1 MFESVRASSRQP
13 HLAEAGRGGTPLLA
27 NCHESG
33 RQDEVLD
40 ALAQMPPGAALAG
53 LTERIISCAVWPDH
67 AAQAGGPGARG
78 LTTEPAA
85 GVDPGETDLFRSV
98 SLNPGQAMAAAEA
111 LAYLSLDAL
120 SELIA
125 ACGRLASWASF
136 TQALLCAG
144 MSRHPEL
151 AQPVPGADGQPGP
164 LPPQEEVQRNA
175 ASEIACRLGISRT
188 RATTLLTTGECLTEP
203 HMALTASLARSGL
216 IDSAKTTLITRR
228 LGQVEVHTATEV
240 QQAVLPR
247 APHRTHSQL
256 AHDIDS
262 ALTSLDPE
270 GSSTRRK
277 RNSAG
282 RYVSRPRPA
291 GEGIHE
297 MRMVL
302 PTPDAFLIDA
312 TLDAVAGSAR
322 AAGDERSLSQLRADT
337 LVSMSLQVLRA
348 GQHQAE
354 DSRSQS
360 RSQLQ
365 PQRGTQPHP
374 HSSSQHQPRPTGEA
388 DLQRL
393 LLGEPDRNKGLPGEL
408 APGLSLPGEPDPG
421 RLLPDGVPLEPLLAS
436 LSQLVGSTS
445 PWWTPAG
452 HPPVVFPPGLKVHIN
467 VTVPINQLAAAAFA
481 ANPCPAASPPGDAT
495 LASVSPSTPGSPST
509 PSIGNIEASTVM
521 PSTVTSIATAPDTV
535 MPSAAIASATT
546 SIATAP
552 NTVMPS
558 AATPNTVMP
567 SAATPDA
574 AASSATLTAGGRS
587 TPVPAVI
594 AVALAAGGTWR
605 RLLTDPVTGVVLDVG
620 RTRYRPPAALAD
632 AVRARDLT
640 CTHPGCQ
647 VPAARCDIDHIQPWS
662 EGGTTSLDN
671 LTALCEAHHRLKH
684 TPGWSLTRTQEGSL
698 EWHTPSRTRYRRTP
712 DGTITVLPRRVGPR
726 HHHQPAMI
734 LPTGVSQALTD
745 AVINE
750 LERGL
755 LQAAPHSPT
764 RPPRLESRGPRP
776 GEPIGAWST
785 RPLPPVLHQLGL
797 AALLD
802 EVIPF

>member
-1 MFESVRASSRQP
+1 
-13 HLAEAGRGGTPLLA
+13 
-27 NCHESG
+27 
-33 RQDEVLD
+33 
-40 ALAQMPPGAALAG
+40 
-53 LTERIISCAVWPDH
+53 
-67 AAQAGGPGARG
+67 
-78 LTTEPAA
+78 
-85 GVDPGETDLFRSV
+85 
-98 SLNPGQAMAAAEA
+98 MAAAEA
-111 LAYLSLDAL
+111 LAHLSLDAL

-125 ACGRLASWASF
+125 ACSRLASWAAF

-151 AQPVPGADGQPGP
+151 AQPVPGADGRPGP

-188 RATTLLTTGECLTEP
+188 RATTLLTTGQYLTEP
-203 HMALTASLARSGL
+203 HMAQTASLARSGL
-216 IDSAKTTLITRR
+216 IDSAKATLITRR

-322 AAGDERSLSQLRADT
+322 ATGDKRSLSQLRADT

-354 DSRSQS
+354 DSRFRSQS

-388 DLQRL
+388 NLQRL
-393 LLGEPDRNKGLPGEL
+393 LPGEPDRNEGLLGELVPGLP
-408 APGLSLPGEPDPG
+408 LPGEPDPG

-452 HPPVVFPPGLKVHIN
+452 HPPVIFPPGLKVHIN
-467 VTVPINQLAAAAFA
+467 VMAPIDQLAAAALA
-481 ANPCPAASPPGDAT
+481 ASPCPAASPPGDAT
-495 LASVSPSTPGSPST
+495 LASGSPGWPST

-521 PSTVTSIATAPDTV
+521 PSAATPN
-535 MPSAAIASATT
+535 AT
-546 SIATAP
+546 
-552 NTVMPS
+552 
-558 AATPNTVMP
+558 TPNTVMP

-684 TPGWSLTRTQEGSL
+684 TPAWSLTRTQEGSL

-712 DGTITVLPRRVGPR
+712 NGTITVLPRRVGPR

-785 RPLPPVLHQLGL
+785 RPLPPVLHQLGSQRYWMR
-797 AALLD
+797 
-802 EVIPF
+802 

>member
-1 MFESVRASSRQP
+1 MFEPARASSRQSHP
-13 HLAEAGRGGTPLLA
+13 AEAGRGGTPLLA
-27 NCHESG
+27 SCHESG

-53 LTERIISCAVWPDH
+53 LIERIISCATRPDH
-67 AAQAGGPGARG
+67 AAQAGDPGAGGPGALG

-111 LAYLSLDAL
+111 LAHLSLDAL

-188 RATTLLTTGECLTEP
+188 RATTLLTTGQCLTEP

-216 IDSAKTTLITRR
+216 IDSAKATLITRR

-322 AAGDERSLSQLRADT
+322 ATGDKRSLSQLRADT

-374 HSSSQHQPRPTGEA
+374 HSWSQHQPRPTVEA

-393 LLGEPDRNKGLPGEL
+393 LPSEPDRNEGLPDEL
-408 APGLSLPGEPDPG
+408 VPGLPLPGEPDPG

-452 HPPVVFPPGLKVHIN
+452 HPPIVFPPGLKVHIN
-467 VTVPINQLAAAAFA
+467 VTVPIDQLAATALAAS
-481 ANPCPAASPPGDAT
+481 PCPAASPPGDAT
-495 LASVSPSTPGSPST
+495 LASGSPGWPSTPSTPGSPSTPST

-521 PSTVTSIATAPDTV
+521 PSAVTSIATAPDTV
-535 MPSAAIASATT
+535 MPSAA
-546 SIATAP
+546 
-552 NTVMPS
+552 
-558 AATPNTVMP
+558 TPN
-567 SAATPDA
+567 AATPDA

-594 AVALAAGGTWR
+594 AVALATGGTWR